1 MKSHTHALVNR
12 KNELTKPASVG
23 KAQKSTSNL
32 LNIFFYVCVFSML
45 TASVSQARDVTLQWD
60 PSADTS
66 VTGYKIYYN
75 ADSASMPFSGT
86 GAIQG
91 VSPYD
96 AKKITTTALTGL
108 DPARAYYFAI
118 TAYNSTGTESL
129 YSNIVSVA
137 EAAAPTVSITS
148 PAANSTISGTVSV
161 NASATD
167 NVGVTKVEYYLNG
180 TLKATDTATPYVY
193 SLNTTSLASGTY
205 TLMAKAYDA
214 AGNVGQSSNVSVNV
228 VVNDTTAPTVSVTSP
243 ANNATVSGTATIT
256 ANAADNVGVS
266 KVEFYRS
273 GVLLTASNVAPYQY
287 GWDTTTIA
295 NGSYTLLAKA
305 YDNSGNVA
313 QSANVIVTVNN
324 VVADKTAPTVSVTA
338 PSNNAT
344 VGGTVSVTASASDNV
359 SVSKVEFYVNNAL
372 AATDTSSPFSY
383 SWNTAMVTN
392 GTYSI
397 VAKAY
402 DAAGNI
408 GQSAAISAAVNNT
421 VTPPAGTVT
430 AVFGNV
436 AGANFPN
443 TVEDTFLKIN
453 NEVNSTSTT
462 LNTYTWPA
470 GKPANA
476 ILMNWNLSTLPANA
490 QIQSATLSL
499 YMTGSGGDAQY
510 EIPVSGIVNKSPIVA
525 KSNGN
530 SYDGTNAWTANSVPY
545 GGVPLAQS
553 DIAAVVDAPLVD
565 KIIGYKNWDLTNIVK
580 DWVAT
585 PGNNRGLLLNSSSK
599 ASSDSN
605 RVFASSEAADANQRP
620 KLVVTYTLSSDS
632 TAPSVAISAPSG
644 STAVSGTVAVSAT
657 ASDNVAVTK
666 VEFYVNGAL
675 QTADTAAPYSFS
687 WNTDNFSNGAYT
699 LTAKAYDAAGNVGQ
713 SSAVSVNVNN
723 VVADTTAPAVSI
735 TSPAGGTTIS
745 GTVAVASSA
754 SDNVAVTKVE
764 FYVNGALQ
772 TSDTS
777 APYAFSWNTSSFANG
792 TYSLSA
798 KAYDAAGNVGQS
810 SAVSVNVNNVVA
822 DTTAPAVSITSP
834 TVGTAISGTVAVAS
848 SASDNVA
855 VTKVEFYVNG
865 ALQTSDTS
873 APYAFSWNTSSFANG
888 TYSLSAKAY
897 DAAGNVGQS
906 AAVGVSVNNAVVDTV
921 VPSVTITSP
930 ANRSTVSGT
939 VCVAVSASDN
949 VGVSKVEYYVS
960 GGLNKTV
967 TVSPFGYCVATT
979 AAYNGTYTMYAKAY
993 DAAGNV
999 KQSRSVT
1006 YTIKN

>member
-12 KNELTKPASVG
+12 KNELTKPASAG
-23 KAQKSTSNL
+23 KAQKSTSNV

-45 TASVSQARDVTLQWD
+45 TASVSQARDVSLQWD

-75 ADSASMPFSGT
+75 ADSASIPFKGT
-86 GAIQG
+86 GAVQG
-91 VSPYD
+91 ASPYD
-96 AKKITTTALTGL
+96 AKKVTTSALTGL
-108 DPARAYYFAI
+108 DPTRAYYFAI

-180 TLKATDTATPYVY
+180 TLKATDTASPYVY

-214 AGNVGQSSNVSVNV
+214 AGNVGQSSNVSVT

-273 GVLLTASNVAPYQY
+273 GVLLTATNVAPYQY
-287 GWDTTTIA
+287 GWNTTTVA
-295 NGSYTLLAKA
+295 NGSYTLVAKA

-324 VVADKTAPTVSVTA
+324 TVADTTAPTVSVTA

-344 VGGTVSVTASASDNV
+344 VNGTVSVTASASDNI

-372 AATDTSSPFSY
+372 AATDSSSPFSY
-383 SWNTAMVTN
+383 SWNTSLASN

-402 DAAGNI
+402 DAAGNV
-408 GQSAAISAAVNNT
+408 GQSTAISAAVNNT
-421 VTPPAGTVT
+421 VTQPAGTVT
-430 AVFGNV
+430 AVFGDV
-436 AGANFPN
+436 TGANYPN
-443 TVEDTFLKIN
+443 TVEDTFLNIN
-453 NEVNSTSTT
+453 NAVNATSTM
-462 LNTYTWPA
+462 LGTYTWPA
-470 GKPANA
+470 AKPANA
-476 ILMNWNLSTLPANA
+476 ILMNWNLSALPANA

-510 EIPVSGIVNKSPIVA
+510 EIPVSGIVNKSPVIA

-530 SYDGTNAWTANSVPY
+530 TYDGTNAWTASSVAYNSI
-545 GGVPLAQS
+545 PLAQS
-553 DIAAVVDAPLVD
+553 DIAAAVDAPLVD
-565 KIIGYKNWDLTNIVK
+565 KITGYKNWNVTNIVK
-580 DWVAT
+580 GWVAT
-585 PGNNRGLLLNSSSK
+585 PGSNRGLLLNSSSK

-605 RVFASSEAADANQRP
+605 RTFASSEVSDANQRP
-620 KLVVTYTLSSDS
+620 KLVVTYTLASDA
-632 TAPSVAISAPSG
+632 TAPAVAISAPSG
-644 STAVSGTVAVSAT
+644 STTVSGTVAVSAT

-675 QTADTAAPYSFS
+675 QTADTAAPYTYS
-687 WNTDNFSNGAYT
+687 WNTENFSNGAYT

-713 SSAVSVNVNN
+713 SSAVSVSVNN
-723 VVADTTAPAVSI
+723 VVADTTTPAVTI

-745 GTVAVASSA
+745 GTVAVASSV
-754 SDNVAVTKVE
+754 SDNVAVIKVE

-772 TSDTS
+772 TTDTA
-777 APYAFSWNTSSFANG
+777 APYTFSWNTSSFANG
-792 TYSLSA
+792 TYTLSA

-810 SAVSVNVNNVVA
+810 SAVSVSVNNVVA
-822 DTTAPAVSITSP
+822 DT
-834 TVGTAISGTVAVAS
+834 
-848 SASDNVA
+848 
-855 VTKVEFYVNG
+855 
-865 ALQTSDTS
+865 
-873 APYAFSWNTSSFANG
+873 
-888 TYSLSAKAY
+888 
-897 DAAGNVGQS
+897 AA
-906 AAVGVSVNNAVVDTV
+906 
-921 VPSVTITSP
+921 PSVAITSP
-930 ANRSTVSGT
+930 AAYSTVKGT
-939 VCVAVSASDN
+939 VCAAVSASDN
-949 VGVSKVEYYVS
+949 VGVTKVEYYV
-960 GGLNKTV
+960 GGSLNKTV
-967 TVSPFGYCVATT
+967 TASPFGFCVTTT
-979 AAYNGTYTMYAKAY
+979 AAFNGTYTMYAKAY

-999 KQSRSVT
+999 KQSKSVT